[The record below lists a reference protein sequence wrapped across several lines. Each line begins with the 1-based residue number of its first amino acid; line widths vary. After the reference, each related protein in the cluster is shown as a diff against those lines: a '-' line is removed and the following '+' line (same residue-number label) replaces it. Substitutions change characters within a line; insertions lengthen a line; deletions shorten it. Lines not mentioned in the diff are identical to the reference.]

1 MTIYGWKMEWELKG
15 ESKARVRKRNSKSEK
30 GARCGSF
37 LTHSSENGKFWMELQ
52 LIKMK
57 PRRSNFLKLEN
68 HTHLK
73 KVVSRKFESFFRQ
86 KINRPQ
92 GSFGLSWL
100 D

>member
-1 MTIYGWKMEWELKG
+1 MTCPKNLMECK
-15 ESKARVRKRNSKSEK
+15 KDRIVEK
-30 GARCGSF
+30 FS
-37 LTHSSENGKFWMELQ
+37 HW
-52 LIKMK
+52 
-57 PRRSNFLKLEN
+57 SNFLKLEN